1 LSDAGPDVPTGG
13 GALAGAGAVLRE
25 ADTLLAEAG
34 RRGLVLKL
42 AGSAGVLRH
51 CPGCHGGAA
60 ALGREP
66 PGDLDFFAYRKQ
78 QRELGKMFAG
88 LGYQADPAVSF
99 SQEYGIDRQIYLGR
113 EAAAKV
119 DVFLDALRM
128 SHTIEFK
135 GRLDGPGPTAEVADL
150 LLAKLQIHEITEKD
164 VKDIAALLAAHP
176 LGGGAGAGGSG
187 ADGSPAG
194 ESGGGGRLDA
204 GRVLGLM
211 GRDWGL
217 CHTAL
222 TNLTV
227 AGELLAGWASA
238 GEVAGSVAAGEVPSA
253 GEVPLA
259 GEVAA
264 AAAARVAELRRRI
277 EETPKSLRWK
287 ARASV
292 GARVRWYEEV
302 GDAEHRGQ
310 GDAGLRER

>member
-1 LSDAGPDVPTGG
+1 
-13 GALAGAGAVLRE
+13 LAGAEPLLRE
-25 ADTLLAEAG
+25 ADALLAEAG

-42 AGSAGVLRH
+42 AGSAGVLLH
-51 CPGCHGGAA
+51 CARCRDGVI

-66 PGDLDFFAYRKQ
+66 PGDLDFYAYRKQ
-78 QRELGKMFAG
+78 ERELGRMFAG
-88 LGYQADPAVSF
+88 LGYEADPAVSF

-135 GRLDGPGPTAEVADL
+135 GRLDGPGPTAEAADL

-164 VKDIAALLAAHP
+164 VKDMAALLAAHP
-176 LGGGAGAGGSG
+176 LGATAGGGRSGAEAGGGRSG
-187 ADGSPAG
+187 ADGPGGGGTGVGSGGAG
-194 ESGGGGRLDA
+194 GGSGGADGGGRLDD

-217 CHTAL
+217 CYTAL
-222 TNLTV
+222 ANLAV
-227 AGELLAGWASA
+227 ARELLAGWASA
-238 GEVAGSVAAGEVPSA
+238 SELPAAACG
-253 GEVPLA
+253 
-259 GEVAA
+259 VAA
-264 AAAARVAELRRRI
+264 AASVRVDELRRRI
-277 EETPKSLRWK
+277 EETPKTLRWK

-292 GARVRWYEEV
+292 GTRVRWYEEV
-302 GDAEHRGQ
+302 GDAEQQGQ

>member
-1 LSDAGPDVPTGG
+1 LSDAEP
-13 GALAGAGAVLRE
+13 LLRE
-25 ADTLLAEAG
+25 ADALLAEAG
-34 RRGLVLKL
+34 RHGLVLKL

-51 CPGCHGGAA
+51 CARCRSGVV

-66 PGDLDFFAYRKQ
+66 PGDLDFYAYRKQ
-78 QRELGKMFAG
+78 QRELGRMFAG
-88 LGYQADPAVSF
+88 LGYEADPAVSF

-113 EAAAKV
+113 DAAAKV
-119 DVFLDALRM
+119 DVFLDVLRM

-135 GRLDGPGPTAEVADL
+135 GRLGGAGPTAEAADL

-164 VKDIAALLAAHP
+164 VKDMTALLAAHP
-176 LGGGAGAGGSG
+176 LGGGAGAGSGG
-187 ADGSPAG
+187 AD
-194 ESGGGGRLDA
+194 GGGRLDD

-217 CHTAL
+217 CYTAL
-222 TNLTV
+222 ANLAV
-227 AGELLAGWASA
+227 AGELLAGWASPGEGAASATA
-238 GEVAGSVAAGEVPSA
+238 GEVSAACG
-253 GEVPLA
+253 
-259 GEVAA
+259 VAA
-264 AAAARVAELRRRI
+264 AAAVRVDELRRRI

-302 GDAEHRGQ
+302 GDAEQQGQ

>member
-1 LSDAGPDVPTGG
+1 LSDTEPI
-13 GALAGAGAVLRE
+13 LRE
-25 ADTLLAEAG
+25 ADTLLAESA

-51 CPGCHGGAA
+51 CPGCRSGVT

-66 PGDLDFFAYRKQ
+66 PGDLDFFAYRNQ
-78 QRELGKMFAG
+78 QRDIGRMFAG

-113 EAAAKV
+113 DAATKV

-135 GRLDGPGPTAEVADL
+135 GRLDGPGPTAGAADL
-150 LLAKLQIHEITEKD
+150 LLAKLQIHELTEKD

-176 LGGGAGAGGSG
+176 LGGAAGTGGPD
-187 ADGSPAG
+187 DGH
-194 ESGGGGRLDA
+194 LDA

-222 TNLTV
+222 TNLATT
-227 AGELLAGWASA
+227 GELLAGWASA
-238 GEVAGSVAAGEVPSA
+238 DDVATT
-253 GEVPLA
+253 
-259 GEVAA
+259 
-264 AAAARVAELRRRI
+264 AAARVAELRQRI
-277 EETPKSLRWK
+277 ELAPKSLRWK

-302 GDAEHRGQ
+302 GDAGQQGQ
-310 GDAGLRER
+310 GDAGLQER